1 MLKAL
6 IWKNY
11 SSSKVVRYQ
20 SFFRLIA
27 LFFLLSLTVSC
38 SEKHENTDLIDSPTL
53 QDDAVVGMKFYRK
66 SEAKRLIIFVH
77 GFIGDAKETWLHD
90 RTSSYWPELITTDE
104 AFSEADVATYRY
116 ESSLFEQSFSIDEIA
131 DNLRLRLNAARVP
144 EKYDEVVFLTHSM
157 GGLVTRAFALKFRD
171 LLNIRA
177 IYFFAT
183 PTNGADLA
191 NLASLVPNSKQ
202 AEGLKNLQ
210 ESLYLQS
217 QSSQWLASEQHQNI
231 RSYCAYET
239 KTTSGILVVP
249 RQSATALCNQRLDP
263 IAENH
268 TRIVK
273 PSSIHSDAYVAFKV
287 AYEETFERLQLIKGR
302 QDITIDS
309 ANYKFPNNDAV
320 LTADKL
326 RISVKYRVP
335 NDALIVANS
344 IEFADGA
351 ALTGETLSIVTA
363 STIGGT
369 IDVSGDNGEDGGQ
382 LLLATA
388 RVSGTRILANGG
400 DGLNGKRGRD
410 GRNGGNGADGS
421 SGSCKG
427 FGGWRKAQAGS
438 NAQDGTNGKDGTNG
452 GDGGDGGTIYLVS
465 LNESFVQPAVYGG
478 TAGVGGEGG
487 REGRGGKGGRGGSGC
502 TGLGGSQ
509 ENASSGRDGLDGLPG
524 QRGASGK
531 PGSDGVVWVNLV
543 DSMKEI
549 AKYIPE
555 ADEVRD
561 YKADIINNLKATA
574 QSR

>member
-1 MLKAL
+1 MLQVL
-6 IWKNY
+6 TRKNY
-11 SSSKVVRYQ
+11 SSSKVACSQ
-20 SFFRLIA
+20 DFFSLIVLLVL
-27 LFFLLSLTVSC
+27 LFLTIGC
-38 SEKHENTDLIDSPTL
+38 SEKPENKASIDTATL
-53 QDDAVVGMKFYRK
+53 QDDNAVGIKFYRQ

-77 GFIGDAKETWLHD
+77 GFIGDARETWLHD

-104 AFSEADVATYRY
+104 AFSDADIATYRY
-116 ESSLFEQSFSIDEIA
+116 ETSLFEQSFSIDEIA
-131 DNLRLRLNAARVP
+131 DNLRLRLNAAKIP

-217 QSSQWLASEQHQNI
+217 QSSQWLASEQHINI

-309 ANYKFPNNDAV
+309 ANYKFPNNDAI

-344 IEFADGA
+344 IEFTDGA
-351 ALTGETLSIVTA
+351 ALTGNTLSIVTA
-363 STIGGT
+363 STVGGT
-369 IDVSGDNGEDGGQ
+369 IDVSGDNGKDGGQ
-382 LLLATA
+382 LLLATG
-388 RVSGTRILANGG
+388 RISGTRILANGG

-410 GRNGGNGADGS
+410 GRNGGNGADGRN
-421 SGSCKG
+421 GSCKG
-427 FGGWRKAQAGS
+427 FGGWRKAKSGGS
-438 NAQDGTNGKDGTNG
+438 AKDGTNGQDGTNG
-452 GDGGDGGTIYLVS
+452 GDGGDGGSIYLVS
-465 LNESFVQPAVYGG
+465 LNESFIQPAVYGG
-478 TAGVGGEGG
+478 TAGEGGEGG
-487 REGRGGKGGRGGSGC
+487 REGRGGKGGRGGRGC
-502 TGLGGSQ
+502 SGLGGSQ

-531 PGSDGVVWVNLV
+531 PGSEGTVWVNLV

-549 AKYIPE
+549 AKHIPE

-561 YKADIINNLKATA
+561 YKTDIINNLKATA

>member
-1 MLKAL
+1 M
-6 IWKNY
+6 
-11 SSSKVVRYQ
+11 
-20 SFFRLIA
+20 
-27 LFFLLSLTVSC
+27 SC
-38 SEKHENTDLIDSPTL
+38 SEKPENTASIDTPTL
-53 QDDAVVGMKFYRK
+53 EDDAVVGIKFYRK

-202 AEGLKNLQ
+202 VEGLKNLQ

-217 QSSQWLASEQHQNI
+217 QSSQWLASEQHINI

-309 ANYKFPNNDAV
+309 SNYKFPNNDAI

-326 RISVKYRVP
+326 RISVNYRVP

-344 IEFADGA
+344 IEFTDGA
-351 ALTGETLSIVTA
+351 ALTGNTLSIVTA
-363 STIGGT
+363 STVGGT
-369 IDVSGDNGEDGGQ
+369 IDVSGDNGKDGGQ
-382 LLLATA
+382 LLLATG
-388 RVSGTRILANGG
+388 RISGTRILANGG
-400 DGLNGKRGRD
+400 DGLNGKNGRD
-410 GRNGGNGADGS
+410 GRNGENGADGRN
-421 SGSCKG
+421 GSCKG
-427 FGGWRKAQAGS
+427 FGGWRKAKSGGS
-438 NAQDGTNGKDGTNG
+438 AKDGTNGQDGTNG
-452 GDGGDGGTIYLVS
+452 GDGGDGGSIYLVS
-465 LNESFVQPAVYGG
+465 LNESFIQPAVYGG

-487 REGRGGKGGRGGSGC
+487 REGRGGKGGRGGRGC
-502 TGLGGSQ
+502 SGLGGSQ
-509 ENASSGRDGLDGLPG
+509 ENANSGRDGLDGLPG

-531 PGSDGVVWVNLV
+531 PGSEGTIWVNLV

-549 AKYIPE
+549 AKHIPE